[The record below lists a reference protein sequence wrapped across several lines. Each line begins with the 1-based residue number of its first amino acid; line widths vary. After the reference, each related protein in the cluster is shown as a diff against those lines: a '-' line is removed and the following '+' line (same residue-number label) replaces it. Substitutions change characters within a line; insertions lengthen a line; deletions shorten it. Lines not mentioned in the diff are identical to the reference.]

1 LRPGEFKV
9 PVISARYGSWR
20 SPITSE
26 FIVAQSIGLGDV
38 QLDGDQTYW
47 IESRPAEAGRSVVV
61 RCAPDGS
68 TADVTPRPFN
78 VRTRVHEYGGGACG
92 VGPGMVVFSN
102 FQDQKLYCAGPEG
115 PRALTGDGLRY
126 ADMVVDAARHR
137 VIAVQE
143 DHRNQKA
150 EPVNSLV
157 AVGFDGASCVTLA
170 SGCDFY
176 SSPRLSPDGRRLA
189 WITWNHP
196 NMPWDGSELW
206 VAAVASDGTLS
217 TPNRVA
223 GGASESVCQP
233 EWSPG
238 GVLHFVS
245 DRTGWWNLYR
255 LPGDQAEGLM
265 PMEAE
270 FGVPQWVFGTSCY
283 GFVGEEQIACA
294 WNHNGFWSLGLLDT
308 RARSLRDLGVPGRD
322 FSYVRAQA
330 GRIVVKAGAPDR
342 PFAVVQIDP
351 ATGATKVL
359 RQSAPVPDEDLQPYL
374 TAAQPYDFPVNT
386 KVTAHSF
393 FYRPR
398 NPDFSGEGAERPPLV
413 VRCHGG
419 PTAAA
424 SSTLSFSTQYWTS
437 RGYAVLDVNYG
448 GSTGYGRAYRDRLK
462 GKWGVVDVDDCVKG
476 AQALADQE
484 LVDGRRMMIT
494 GGSAGGFT
502 TLCALAFR
510 KVFKGGASH
519 YGVSDLEALAR
530 DTHKFES
537 RYLESLVAPYPKA
550 AEIYK
555 RRSPVHFA
563 RQITAPVI
571 FFQGEDDKVVPPNQ
585 TEMMVDA
592 VRAQGLPVSYVLFK
606 GEGHGFRKGDNI
618 KRALDGELSFYDAAV
633 VKAGLRF

>member
-1 LRPGEFKV
+1 
-9 PVISARYGSWR
+9 
-20 SPITSE
+20 
-26 FIVAQSIGLGDV
+26 
-38 QLDGDQTYW
+38 
-47 IESRPAEAGRSVVV
+47 
-61 RCAPDGS
+61 
-68 TADVTPRPFN
+68 
-78 VRTRVHEYGGGACG
+78 VHEYGGGACG
-92 VGPGMVVFSN
+92 AGQGAVVFSN
-102 FQDQKLYCAGPEG
+102 FQDQKLYCVGPEG
-115 PRALTGDGLRY
+115 PRAITADGLRY

-143 DHRNQKA
+143 DHRNEKA

-157 AVGFDGASCVTLA
+157 AVAFDGASCITLA

-176 SSPRLSPDGRRLA
+176 SSPRLSPDGSRLA
-189 WITWNHP
+189 WIAWNHP

-223 GGASESVCQP
+223 GGVSESVCQP

-245 DRTGWWNLYR
+245 DSTGWWNLYR
-255 LPGDQAEGLM
+255 IPGDQAERLM

-283 GFVGEEQIACA
+283 SFVGEEQIACA
-294 WNHNGFWSLGLLDT
+294 WNHNGLWSLGLLDT
-308 RARSLRDLGVPGRD
+308 RVRSLRDLGVSGRD

-342 PFAVVQIDP
+342 PAAVVQIDP

-359 RQSAPVPDEDLQPYL
+359 RQSAPVPGEDLQPYL

-386 KVTAHSF
+386 RVTAHSF

-398 NPDFSGEGAERPPLV
+398 NPDFSGLVAERPPLV

-476 AQALADQE
+476 AQALADQG
-484 LVDGRRMMIT
+484 LVDGQRMMIT
-494 GGSAGGFT
+494 GGSAGGYT

-537 RYLESLVAPYPKA
+537 RYLESLVAPYPKD

-592 VRAQGLPVSYVLFK
+592 VRAQGLPVSYMLFK

-618 KRALDGELSFYDAAV
+618 KRALDGELSFYDATV